1 MHLYLLRH
9 GIAEEARL
17 GAVDA
22 DRALT
27 PDGRKKLR
35 HVLQTVAEARVKPG
49 VIFSSHLKRAVQ
61 TAEIAKSVL
70 GYEGEIVKTKALAPA
85 ASAEQVW
92 EEVRIHKSEASLM
105 LVGHNPLFDH
115 LTAFLLGTLNLKV
128 DFKKGAIMRIDVESF
143 GLQPRGI
150 LCWYL
155 TAKLSAARE

>member
-9 GIAEEARL
+9 GVAEEAKAL
-17 GAVDA
+17 GVDA

-27 PDGRKKLR
+27 SDGRKKLR
-35 HVLQTVAEARVKPG
+35 HVLKTVAEARVKPNL
-49 VIFSSHLKRAVQ
+49 IFSSHLKRALQ
-61 TAEIAKSVL
+61 TADIAKEVL

-92 EEVRIHKSEASLM
+92 EEVRIHKGEASLM

-115 LTAFLLGTLNLKV
+115 LAAFLLGAPNLKV
-128 DFKKGAIMRIDVESF
+128 DFKKGAIMRVDLESF
-143 GLQPRGI
+143 GAQPRGI

-155 TAKLSAARE
+155 TAKLSASRE